1 VPRHIMQ
8 ENATMLSIVQEYVS
22 NYFREHIPAEYVFH
36 DIMHT
41 EQVVEGINEIGV
53 ELNLSIAEMEM
64 MRIAAWFHDTG
75 YDKGADGHEERSADY
90 AGAFLTK
97 CGYPEERIK
106 MVQGCILATK
116 LPHNPKDMMQK
127 IICDADMSHLG
138 KRSYWER
145 SACIR
150 EELRLTKGINM
161 NELEWV
167 DFELNF
173 LLSQRYLTPIGQAL
187 YNKRKAKH
195 IKELR
200 KQKLRLDP
208 SEALTVDEI
217 ANKGVK
223 EGRKQEEALGLL
235 KEEDEADLRNG
246 RLSRGVETMFRTT
259 YQTHINL
266 SAMAD
271 HKANQMLSV
280 NSICISI
287 AGSHLIPKLLG
298 DGAYSGKFLAPVAV
312 IMVTC
317 VASMVY
323 ATLATRPKVT
333 EGIVTREAIAQRKSN
348 LLFFGNF
355 HSMKLEDFQWGVM
368 EMIKDPE
375 FLYSTMTRDIYFL
388 GIVLAKKY
396 RYLSF
401 CYNIFMYGLI
411 LAIVAFGISFLF

>member
-1 VPRHIMQ
+1 M
-8 ENATMLSIVQEYVS
+8 T
-22 NYFREHIPAEYVFH
+22 
-36 DIMHT
+36 
-41 EQVVEGINEIGV
+41 
-53 ELNLSIAEMEM
+53 
-64 MRIAAWFHDTG
+64 
-75 YDKGADGHEERSADY
+75 
-90 AGAFLTK
+90 
-97 CGYPEERIK
+97 
-106 MVQGCILATK
+106 
-116 LPHNPKDMMQK
+116 
-127 IICDADMSHLG
+127 
-138 KRSYWER
+138 
-145 SACIR
+145 
-150 EELRLTKGINM
+150 
-161 NELEWV
+161 ELEWV

-173 LLSQRYLTPIGQAL
+173 LLSQRYVTPIGQAL

-200 KQKLRLDP
+200 KQKLRFDP

-217 ANKGVK
+217 ANREIKQGK
-223 EGRKQEEALGLL
+223 KQESLL
-235 KEEDEADLRNG
+235 RFPKEDDDDEIDIKNG

-287 AGSHLIPKLLG
+287 AGSHLLPKIMG
-298 DGAYSGKFLAPVAV
+298 GGYDMKFLAPVAI
-312 IMVTC
+312 IMATSI
-317 VASMVY
+317 ASMVY
-323 ATLATRPKVT
+323 ATLATRPKIT
-333 EGIVTREAIAQRKSN
+333 EGKVTRDVIAQKKSN

-355 HSMKLEDFQWGVM
+355 HSMKLEDFQWGIM

-375 FLYSTMTRDIYFL
+375 FLYSSLTRDIYYL

-411 LAIVAFGISFLF
+411 VAILSFGVTLLF